1 MDEQPQPGGGASTTA
16 ATTANK
22 QRDAAALH
30 CYYYYKP
37 SLAAS
42 HHAPLGNGGADDCH
56 GGRGYFSSS
65 EVEHSLRRLRPIRTS
80 SSRAAAAGGGA
91 SAEPQLEKQQQ
102 KTQATEKASR
112 ASKPASGAARRPASP
127 GARLAGLL
135 NAMFTGKR
143 CNSARQHPAPSAAR
157 PCSARTPPASRS
169 RTVRFL
175 DIDGE
180 VAVAAAAAG
189 CRRVPV
195 VEVEEVVF
203 RPADG
208 GVGEE
213 SSGDAA
219 SDLFELESLMAA
231 VDPVGSRGCQ
241 RRGRGDELPVYG
253 ATGVGLRTRDVGR
266 RRPFGYATHGRS
278 YSRAL

>member
-1 MDEQPQPGGGASTTA
+1 
-16 ATTANK
+16 
-22 QRDAAALH
+22 
-30 CYYYYKP
+30 
-37 SLAAS
+37 
-42 HHAPLGNGGADDCH
+42 
-56 GGRGYFSSS
+56 
-65 EVEHSLRRLRPIRTS
+65 
-80 SSRAAAAGGGA
+80 
-91 SAEPQLEKQQQ
+91 
-102 KTQATEKASR
+102 
-112 ASKPASGAARRPASP
+112 
-127 GARLAGLL
+127 
-135 NAMFTGKR
+135 
-143 CNSARQHPAPSAAR
+143 
-157 PCSARTPPASRS
+157 
-169 RTVRFL
+169 
-175 DIDGE
+175 
-180 VAVAAAAAG
+180 
-189 CRRVPV
+189 
-195 VEVEEVVF
+195 VVF